1 MSDAQLAS
9 ELLDTARETALAAA
23 DVIHERYDAPRMVY
37 EKKPGDLVTD
47 TDRLAQDAALSV
59 IRKRHPGHSILAE
72 EDSSNHRM
80 NDDGSWIIPDGVTWT
95 VDPIDGTSN
104 FTTGLPFICV
114 AIGAA
119 VDGKAVAGVIY
130 DPLRDEMFTGAA
142 GQPTQLNGVDLPL
155 LAERELRLSLA
166 SMGWAWNSSGST
178 NLIHAVQVLA
188 RNCLTIRALGSA
200 ALSMAYLA
208 AGRVGLYMNLGL
220 KPWDV
225 GAAVPMIEGVGGE
238 FRSPDGSPWRLGQP
252 AFLAGHPAT
261 LDEAIR
267 VLS

>member
-9 ELLDTARETALAAA
+9 ELLNTARDTALAAA
-23 DVIHERYDAPRMVY
+23 SVIHKRYDAPRMVY

-47 TDRLAQDAALSV
+47 TDRLAQDAALAV
-59 IRKRHPGHSILAE
+59 IRERYPDHSILAE
-72 EDSSNHRM
+72 EDSSNHYVD
-80 NDDGSWIIPDGVTWT
+80 DDGNWIIPDGVTWT

-119 VDGKAVAGVIY
+119 VNGKAVAGVIY

-142 GQPTQLNGVDLPL
+142 GQPVQMNGHDLPSISSQD
-155 LAERELRLSLA
+155 LRLTIA
-166 SMGWAWNSSGST
+166 SMGWAWNSRSNT
-178 NLIHAVQVLA
+178 DLIHAVQSIT

-208 AGRVGLYMNLGL
+208 ASRVGLYMNLGL

-225 GAAVPMIEGVGGE
+225 GAAVPLIEGVGGE
-238 FRSPDGSPWRLGQP
+238 FRSPDGGPWRLGQP
-252 AFLAGHPAT
+252 AFLAGHPAV

-267 VLS
+267 ALS